1 VSTFRPFLLR
11 QPRVCFRSR
20 RLLPSYAPRNANI
33 SPNFSTLRIL
43 PVATGVWG
51 AYFQLSTLCLCA
63 CPSGRRASVANAV
76 PKSCRVILLRTLCR
90 SLRSFSHSRPLFSIV
105 CRLFSQ
111 NTGGWGTLRQ
121 PSTLPTF
128 RPSDRLRQTW
138 RRGRASKPASESGR
152 YRSKV
157 KGKMRPSAWARSKRR
172 PYIFGAQP
180 EIAVP
185 HWRAKK
191 IKGATA
197 G

>member
-128 RPSDRLRQTW
+128 RPAQADMAARKSVEARFGKRALQKQSQRQDAAFGLGALKATPLHF
-138 RRGRASKPASESGR
+138 RGT
-152 YRSKV
+152 
-157 KGKMRPSAWARSKRR
+157 ARNRC
-172 PYIFGAQP
+172 
-180 EIAVP
+180 
-185 HWRAKK
+185 
-191 IKGATA
+191 ATLA
-197 G
+197 GEKN

>member
-1 VSTFRPFLLR
+1 MSTFRPFLLR

-111 NTGGWGTLRQ
+111 NTGGVGY
-121 PSTLPTF
+121 PSAAFYPPDLQTF
-128 RPSDRLRQTW
+128 RPAQADMAARKSVEARFGKRALQKQSQRQDAAFGLGALKATPLHF
-138 RRGRASKPASESGR
+138 RGT
-152 YRSKV
+152 
-157 KGKMRPSAWARSKRR
+157 ARNRC
-172 PYIFGAQP
+172 
-180 EIAVP
+180 
-185 HWRAKK
+185 
-191 IKGATA
+191 ATLA
-197 G
+197 GEKN